1 LKPTSDRGGIL
12 YVVATPLGNPDDL
25 SPRAVRILTE
35 VDLIACEDT
44 RRTGRMLAACSIR
57 TPTLSYFE
65 HNETR
70 RTPELIER
78 LARGARVALVTDAG
92 TPAISDPGFRLVRA
106 AHEAGVNV
114 IAVPGPCAAIAAL
127 SIAGIPTDRFV
138 FEGFLPTKAGVRQR
152 LLERLAREQRTIV
165 IYEAARRLGDT
176 LAEIAASFGPE
187 RQAAV
192 AREISKTFEET
203 IRGTVGELARRFQRE
218 PTLGEVTIV
227 IEGAPPDDTKSA
239 GDTPGAAS
247 DSITVEALRDAGLS
261 LKDASAVVARLRG
274 RSRREVYQDALH
286 RAGRD
291 R

>member
-1 LKPTSDRGGIL
+1 
-12 YVVATPLGNPDDL
+12 
-25 SPRAVRILTE
+25 
-35 VDLIACEDT
+35 
-44 RRTGRMLAACSIR
+44 MLAACSIQ

-78 LARGARVALVTDAG
+78 LAQGQRIALVTDAG

-127 SIAGIPTDRFV
+127 SIAGIPTDRFI
-138 FEGFLPTKAGVRQR
+138 FEGFLPAKAGARQR
-152 LLERLAREQRTIV
+152 TLERLAREERTIV
-165 IYEAARRLGDT
+165 IYEAARRLADT
-176 LAEIAASFGPE
+176 LAQIACCFGPE

-203 IRGTVGELARRFQRE
+203 VRGTVAELAERFQRE
-218 PTLGEVTIV
+218 PALGEVTIV
-227 IEGAPPDDTKSA
+227 IEGAPGTARGA
-239 GDTPGAAS
+239 GGDASEAAS

-286 RAGRD
+286 RAERD

>member
-1 LKPTSDRGGIL
+1 
-12 YVVATPLGNPDDL
+12 
-25 SPRAVRILTE
+25 
-35 VDLIACEDT
+35 
-44 RRTGRMLAACSIR
+44 MLAACSIQ

-78 LARGARVALVTDAG
+78 LAQGQRIALVTDAG
-92 TPAISDPGFRLVRA
+92 TPAISDPGFRLVKA
-106 AHEAGVNV
+106 ANEAGVNV
-114 IAVPGPCAAIAAL
+114 IASPGPCAAIAAL

-138 FEGFLPTKAGVRQR
+138 FEGFLPAKAGARQR
-152 LLERLAREQRTIV
+152 TLERLAREERTIV
-165 IYEAARRLGDT
+165 IYEAARRLANT
-176 LAEIAASFGPE
+176 LGQLAGCFGPE

-203 IRGTVGELARRFQRE
+203 VRGTVAELAERFHRE
-218 PTLGEVTIV
+218 PALGEVTIV
-227 IEGAPPDDTKSA
+227 IEGAPPGTARGA
-239 GDTPGAAS
+239 GGDASEAAS
-247 DSITVEALRDAGLS
+247 DSITVEALREAGLS

-286 RAGRD
+286 RAERD